1 MKLNLGF
8 FSRARLWQKFLL
20 LGVFTLPAAILPT
33 YQVYV
38 TAKANVDRTQTQLNG
53 VGPAK
58 AVVRLLQLMQQHRA
72 LAAAVLAGDKTAANE
87 LAAKTIKINETISE
101 IDAIVRKD
109 TDPQLSEEW
118 RNLRSSWTR
127 LAALSSDTAN
137 EPKDIFDE
145 HSALCSRILVLLAAV
160 RDHFAMSLDTQF
172 DTYYLNLAAFF
183 SLPQATEESALARAF
198 GAARL
203 TGASRQHLTGAQEP
217 TSDISPVDRVRM
229 SALID
234 SGETAIAGAN
244 QNFEKVFFRMPRL
257 RTNIES
263 RVSDTIDRYRGMA
276 RVAHQQIIDGQ
287 SGAYDPDRFTS
298 EFSQGIDAQF
308 SLIGAT
314 AEILSNELNTR
325 LTNLAHAERQLITGL
340 VILVSF
346 VLLLGFSIVRGV
358 TQRVGR
364 FYNALE
370 RLKAGDTDA
379 RAGLTSR
386 DEIGE
391 LAQQFDQMMDER
403 QAVADQIRTENDRLN
418 NSIVELLSAA
428 GRLSKKDLTVRAPV
442 AEDVTGALS
451 DAINTVAEE
460 TGKVLGE
467 VVNVAH
473 QVALSA
479 QEVKSQSGVVMG
491 VASDER
497 KTVEKAAIDLG
508 HASEKM
514 LQIAKLAMLCN
525 EAAAKAIS
533 TTNTAEGTV
542 LSTVEGITQIRETIR
557 ETEKRI
563 KRLGERSQE
572 ISGVV
577 SLINSIAE
585 RTHILALNASMHAA
599 SAGEAGRGF
608 AVVANEVQR
617 LAENAQEATSKIAEL
632 VRNIQVET
640 SDTVVTMNDAITKV
654 VSGTELAE
662 RAGAQM
668 RETRSTTAEL
678 VTLVQQIATDSEQ
691 QAQATEALR
700 KSAGEIEA
708 STQRTF
714 EKLQDQLGHTN
725 LLVNYS
731 DTLLSSVTVFKLPH
745 SERKP
750 TVTFESTETSH
761 IAPLPAVVNG

>member
-1 MKLNLGF
+1 MNLNLGF

-20 LGVFTLPAAILPT
+20 LGVVTLPAAILPT

-58 AVVRLLQLMQQHRA
+58 AVVRLLQLMQQHRD
-72 LAAAVLAGDKTAANE
+72 LAAAVLAGDKTAAGD
-87 LAAKTIKINETISE
+87 LAAKASKINETVAE

-127 LAALSSDTAN
+127 LAALSSDTSN
-137 EPKDIFDE
+137 EPKDIFDQ

-160 RDHFAMSLDTQF
+160 RDHFVMSLDTGF
-172 DTYYLNLAAFF
+172 ETYYLNLAAFF

-203 TGASRQHLTGAQEP
+203 TAANRQRSTGAQDP
-217 TSDISPVDRVRM
+217 AVDISPVDRVRM

-234 SGETAIAGAN
+234 SGGIAIAGAN

-257 RTNIES
+257 RTNIEGH
-263 RVSDTIDRYRGMA
+263 VSDTVDRYRGMA

-287 SGAYDPDRFTS
+287 SATYDQDRFTT

-308 SLIGAT
+308 ALIGAT
-314 AEILSNELNTR
+314 AEILSTELGTR
-325 LTNLAHAERQLITGL
+325 LTNLSHAERQLITSL
-340 VILVSF
+340 VVLVSF
-346 VLLLGFSIVRGV
+346 ALVLGFSLVRGV

-364 FYNALE
+364 FYSALE
-370 RLKAGDTDA
+370 RLKAGDTEA

-403 QAVADQIRTENDRLN
+403 QAVADKIRTENDRLN
-418 NSIVELLSAA
+418 NSIVELLGAA
-428 GRLSKKDLTVRAPV
+428 GRLSQKDLTVRAPV

-460 TGKVLGE
+460 TGKVLSE

-491 VASDER
+491 VATDER

-514 LQIAKLAMLCN
+514 LQIAKLATLCN
-525 EAAAKAIS
+525 AAAVRAIS
-533 TTNTAEGTV
+533 STNTAEGTV

-668 RETRSTTAEL
+668 RETRTTTAEL
-678 VTLVQQIATDSEQ
+678 VTLVQQIATDSEE
-691 QAQATEALR
+691 QAQATEGLR
-700 KSAGEIEA
+700 KRAGEIEA

-714 EKLQDQLGHTN
+714 EKLQDQLEHTN
-725 LLVNYS
+725 LLVTYS
-731 DTLLSSVTVFKLPH
+731 DTLLSSVTVFRLPQ
-745 SERKP
+745 SDRKP
-750 TVTFESTETSH
+750 IVAFESTDTSLSLS
-761 IAPLPAVVNG
+761 LPAVVNG

>member
-8 FSRARLWQKFLL
+8 LSRARLWQKFLL
-20 LGVFTLPAAILPT
+20 LGVVTLPAAILPT

-38 TAKANVDRTQTQLNG
+38 TEMANVNRTQTQLNG
-53 VGPAK
+53 VAPAK
-58 AVVRLLQLMQQHRA
+58 DVVRLLQLMQQHRD
-72 LAAAVLAGDKTAANE
+72 LAASVLAGDQTAIND
-87 LAAKTIKINETISE
+87 LTAKASKINEIVAQ
-101 IDAIVRKD
+101 IDMLIRKD
-109 TDPQLSEEW
+109 TDPQLSEDW
-118 RNLRSSWTR
+118 RNVRSSWTR
-127 LAALSSDTAN
+127 LAALSSDTAS
-137 EPKDIFDE
+137 EPKDIFDQ
-145 HSALCSRILVLLAAV
+145 HSRLCSRILVLLAAV
-160 RDHFAMSLDTQF
+160 RDHFAMSLDGEF
-172 DTYYLNLAAFF
+172 DSYYLNLAAFF
-183 SLPQATEESALARAF
+183 SLPAATEESALARAF

-203 TGASRQHLTGAQEP
+203 AAANRHRASGMQDG
-217 TSDISPVDRVRM
+217 SGDISAVDRVRM
-229 SALID
+229 AALVD
-234 SGETAIAGAN
+234 SGEAAVQAAN
-244 QNFEKVFFRMPRL
+244 RNFEKVFFRMPRL
-257 RTNIES
+257 RANIEG
-263 RVSDTIDRYRGMA
+263 RVSETVDRYRGMA
-276 RVAHQQIIDGQ
+276 RMAHQQVIDGQ
-287 SGAYDPDRFTS
+287 PATYDPDRFTA
-298 EFSQGIDAQF
+298 EFTQGIDAQF
-308 SLIGAT
+308 ALIGAT
-314 AEILSNELNTR
+314 ADILSWELGVRIAALTR
-325 LTNLAHAERQLITGL
+325 AKHQLIASL
-340 VILVSF
+340 VVLVS
-346 VLLLGFSIVRGV
+346 VALVLGFSMVRGV

-364 FYNALE
+364 FYGALE
-370 RLKAGDTDA
+370 RLKAGDTNA
-379 RAGLTSR
+379 RARLTSR

-391 LAQQFDQMMDER
+391 LAQEFDQMMDER
-403 QAVADQIRTENDRLN
+403 EAIALKMRTENDRLN
-418 NSIVELLSAA
+418 NSIVELLGAA

-467 VVNVAH
+467 VVSVAH

-479 QEVKSQSGVVMG
+479 QEVKSQSGIVMG
-491 VASDER
+491 VATDER
-497 KTVEKAAIDLG
+497 RTVEQAAVDLG

-514 LQIAKLAMLCN
+514 LQIAKLATLCN
-525 EAAAKAIS
+525 DAAVKAIS
-533 TTNTAEGTV
+533 TTDTAEGTV

-640 SDTVVTMNDAITKV
+640 SDTVVTMNDAITRV

-678 VTLVQQIATDSEQ
+678 VTLVQQIATDSKD
-691 QAQATEALR
+691 QAQATEVLR
-700 KSAGEIEA
+700 KRAGEIEA
-708 STQRTF
+708 STRRTF

-725 LLVNYS
+725 LLVSYS
-731 DTLLSSVTVFKLPH
+731 DSLLSSVTVFKLPE
-745 SERKP
+745 SATK
-750 TVTFESTETSH
+750 TITAAFESTERS
-761 IAPLPAVVNG
+761 LPQAVNG

>member
-1 MKLNLGF
+1 MNLNLGF

-20 LGVFTLPAAILPT
+20 LGVVTLPAAILPT

-53 VGPAK
+53 VGPAR
-58 AVVRLLQLMQQHRA
+58 AVVRLLQLMQQHRD
-72 LAAAVLAGDKTAANE
+72 LAAAVLAGDKTAVSD
-87 LAAKTIKINETISE
+87 LAAKASKINETSAE
-101 IDAIVRKD
+101 IDAIIRKD

-127 LAALSSDTAN
+127 LAALSSDTGN
-137 EPKDIFDE
+137 EPKDIFDQ
-145 HSALCSRILVLLAAV
+145 HSAVCSRILVLLAAV
-160 RDHFAMSLDTQF
+160 RDHFVMSLDTQF

-203 TGASRQHLTGAQEP
+203 TAASRQRSTGTQDPA
-217 TSDISPVDRVRM
+217 DISPVDRVRM

-234 SGETAIAGAN
+234 SGGTAIAGAN

-257 RTNIES
+257 RTNIEG
-263 RVSDTIDRYRGMA
+263 RVSDTVDRYRGMA

-287 SGAYDPDRFTS
+287 SATYDHDRFS
-298 EFSQGIDAQF
+298 AEFSQGIDAQF
-308 SLIGAT
+308 ALIGAT
-314 AEILSNELNTR
+314 AEILSTELGTR
-325 LTNLAHAERQLITGL
+325 LTNLSHAERQLITGL
-340 VILVSF
+340 VVLVSF
-346 VLLLGFSIVRGV
+346 ALVLGFSLVRGV

-364 FYNALE
+364 FYSALE
-370 RLKAGDTDA
+370 RLKAGDTEA

-403 QAVADQIRTENDRLN
+403 QAVADKIRVENDRLN
-418 NSIVELLSAA
+418 NSIVELLGAA

-460 TGKVLGE
+460 TGKVLSE

-491 VASDER
+491 VATDER

-525 EAAAKAIS
+525 EAAVKAIS

-668 RETRSTTAEL
+668 RETRTTTAEL
-678 VTLVQQIATDSEQ
+678 VTLVQQIATDSEE
-691 QAQATEALR
+691 QAQATEVLR
-700 KSAGEIEA
+700 KRAGEIEA

-725 LLVNYS
+725 LLVTYS
-731 DTLLSSVTVFKLPH
+731 DTLLSSVTVFKLPQ
-745 SERKP
+745 SDRKP
-750 TVTFESTETSH
+750 IAAFESTDTSLSPSLR
-761 IAPLPAVVNG
+761 AAVNG